1 VAQDGGA
8 CGSSAGGGFAIVRYL
23 RRFLTKGIGFVRN
36 RHAEA
41 ELDREINAHL
51 ALLEDDYRQKG
62 MSADEAR
69 LVARRAYGNVEQAKQ
84 SHRDERSIL
93 WLEQLAQDTRYAM
106 RQFRKSP
113 GFAITI
119 ILTIALGIGA
129 NTAIFTLIHSI
140 LLKSLPV
147 ADPKSLYRIGDVY
160 TDCCLNNGLENSN
173 GDFDI
178 FSWDNY
184 RQVRAS
190 TPEFEQL
197 AAMQAGNQLLSVRR
211 GANPAQSRPGEFVSG
226 NYFSTFGV
234 GAFAGRMFTDA
245 DDQAAAQ
252 PVVVMSYQTW
262 QADYGGDRSVIGGT
276 FYLQSQPV
284 TVVGIAAPD
293 FYGDRISANPPA
305 FWVPLADE
313 PLLNGTNSVLR
324 QPIACWLYL
333 LGRLRPGVA
342 IDPLQ
347 QKISADLRQWLSAQ
361 DDYQGHGFP
370 QLISKVHVA
379 LAPGGAGIARLQEQ
393 TNKKLYLL
401 LSISLLVLVVAC
413 ANVANLMLARGMKRW
428 VETSLRMALGSAR
441 SRLIRQMLTESVL
454 LGCLGGLAGLAVA
467 YAGTRSILALAFP
480 DALHSAIHATPSLAV
495 LGFAF
500 LLSLATGMVFGSVPA
515 WVTSHA
521 DPAEAL
527 RGARRS
533 IGDRAALPQKWMIVL
548 QAAFALVLL
557 MGAGLLTR
565 SLQNM
570 EHQDFGL
577 QTANRYL
584 LHFDPMGAGYLPEER
599 LANLYRRL
607 ELQFAAIPGMQSV
620 GLAMYSPLDG
630 DQWTGGITLPGK
642 PLPGP
647 NDKNDALLNRVSSNF
662 FDATGQTLI
671 RGRGFSKA
679 DNEHAPFV
687 AVVNEAFARKFFPH
701 EDPIGRRFGIYERED
716 IGAYEIVG
724 VAANA
729 KYTDPHEDA
738 KAMVFEPLAQWQHS
752 LKDPIFVYLE
762 AQTHIAGAV
771 AMNYRGTQQNLEEA
785 IRRALAEVDPNLA
798 IINLRSLD
806 SQLAGNFSQ
815 ERMVARL
822 TMLFGLLALVLTS
835 IGLYGITAYQTTQ
848 RTREIGLHMAF
859 GADRAQVVGMVMR
872 RTFGQLIFGLT
883 LGIPISLV
891 GGRMMESQL
900 YLVKSY
906 DPWSLAVAIFVLA
919 AAVAVAGFVPAR
931 RAASIDPMRALRE
944 Q

>member
-1 VAQDGGA
+1 M
-8 CGSSAGGGFAIVRYL
+8 RYL

-36 RHAEA
+36 RHVEA

-62 MSADEAR
+62 LSAGEAR
-69 LVARRAYGNVEQAKQ
+69 LAARRAYGNVEQAKQ

-93 WLEQLAQDTRYAM
+93 WLEQLAQDIRYAM

-190 TPEFEQL
+190 TPEFEEL

-245 DDQAAAQ
+245 DDQPAAQ

-262 QADYGGDRSVIGGT
+262 QADYGGDHSVIGGT

-347 QKISADLRQWLSAQ
+347 QKISAGLRQWLSAQ

-370 QLISKVHVA
+370 QLISKVHVV

-428 VETSLRMALGSAR
+428 VETSVRMALGSAR

-467 YAGTRSILALAFP
+467 YP
-480 DALHSAIHATPSLAV
+480 EHEPSWPSPFRTLCI
-495 LGFAF
+495 
-500 LLSLATGMVFGSVPA
+500 VP
-515 WVTSHA
+515 SM
-521 DPAEAL
+521 
-527 RGARRS
+527 R
-533 IGDRAALPQKWMIVL
+533 
-548 QAAFALVLL
+548 
-557 MGAGLLTR
+557 
-565 SLQNM
+565 
-570 EHQDFGL
+570 
-577 QTANRYL
+577 
-584 LHFDPMGAGYLPEER
+584 
-599 LANLYRRL
+599 RRL
-607 ELQFAAIPGMQSV
+607 WLCSDLRFCCRSQRAWCLVVCRRGLPPMPILQKPCAAR
-620 GLAMYSPLDG
+620 DG
-630 DQWTGGITLPGK
+630 RLET
-642 PLPGP
+642 
-647 NDKNDALLNRVSSNF
+647 
-662 FDATGQTLI
+662 
-671 RGRGFSKA
+671 
-679 DNEHAPFV
+679 AP
-687 AVVNEAFARKFFPH
+687 PC
-701 EDPIGRRFGIYERED
+701 RRNG
-716 IGAYEIVG
+716 
-724 VAANA
+724 
-729 KYTDPHEDA
+729 
-738 KAMVFEPLAQWQHS
+738 
-752 LKDPIFVYLE
+752 
-762 AQTHIAGAV
+762 
-771 AMNYRGTQQNLEEA
+771 
-785 IRRALAEVDPNLA
+785 
-798 IINLRSLD
+798 
-806 SQLAGNFSQ
+806 
-815 ERMVARL
+815 
-822 TMLFGLLALVLTS
+822 
-835 IGLYGITAYQTTQ
+835 
-848 RTREIGLHMAF
+848 
-859 GADRAQVVGMVMR
+859 
-872 RTFGQLIFGLT
+872 
-883 LGIPISLV
+883 
-891 GGRMMESQL
+891 
-900 YLVKSY
+900 
-906 DPWSLAVAIFVLA
+906 
-919 AAVAVAGFVPAR
+919 
-931 RAASIDPMRALRE
+931 
-944 Q
+944 